1 MSKKKDKKP
10 KSDASAHEKTHE
22 KKGKKSASQEKS
34 ARPGC
39 DKIPDKNP
47 KEKKHKKEKPLKNR
61 EAQGT
66 SSGKKHAGKKKAQDP
81 SQKAALSAP
90 HLAQNRDPSLYPDF
104 RPDEMPRNLQ
114 DRKTRPGQKAFA
126 APQAQTDVSALFSQI
141 EKDAVLSREIE
152 ALPLNL
158 SGCVLHPSEI
168 RSLRTVRD
176 SEPVNLT
183 GLARQLEITKTGAS
197 KNITKLLEKG
207 LVEKETRPNRR
218 EVLFTLT
225 PKGRQCA
232 GSIEDSIQALYEPVR
247 KLLTACDVTLLTD
260 FFSRLEVVLT
270 GILDEKQIG
279 YEKV

>member
-10 KSDASAHEKTHE
+10 KSDASARG
-22 KKGKKSASQEKS
+22 KKGKKLSLPESAARADKDKCQEKNQ
-34 ARPGC
+34 
-39 DKIPDKNP
+39 DKRSK
-47 KEKKHKKEKPLKNR
+47 KEKKHAADAKPVSL
-61 EAQGT
+61 EG
-66 SSGKKHAGKKKAQDP
+66 GKKHGKKKAR
-81 SQKAALSAP
+81 SLKQKSLPDAP

-104 RPDEMPRNLQ
+104 RPDEMPAVLKEK
-114 DRKTRPGQKAFA
+114 KTRPGQKALISPVPA
-126 APQAQTDVSALFSQI
+126 ADVSALFTQI

-158 SGCVLHPSEI
+158 AGCVLHASEI

-176 SEPVNLT
+176 CEPVNLT

-225 PKGRQCA
+225 PKGRLCA
-232 GSIEDSIQALYEPVR
+232 GSIEESLYALYQPVR
-247 KLLTACDVTLLTD
+247 ELLGACDLSVLAD
-260 FFSRLEVVLT
+260 FFNRLEVVLT
-270 GILDEKQIG
+270 GILDEKQI
-279 YEKV
+279 

>member
-10 KSDASAHEKTHE
+10 KSDASTHEKTHE

-34 ARPGC
+34 ARLAN
-39 DKIPDKNP
+39 DRNP
-47 KEKKHKKEKPLKNR
+47 KEKKHKKGKSGSADANP
-61 EAQGT
+61 A
-66 SSGKKHAGKKKAQDP
+66 SSTKKHTGKKKAQDP
-81 SQKAALSAP
+81 GRAVVLTAP

-114 DRKTRPGQKAFA
+114 DRKTRPGRKAFA
-126 APQAQTDVSALFSQI
+126 APGAQTDVSALFTQI

-197 KNITKLLEKG
+197 KNIAKLLEKG

-232 GSIEDSIQALYEPVR
+232 GSIEESIQALYEPVR
-247 KLLTACDVTLLTD
+247 KLLGACDVTLLTD